1 MHVFHPLIAAE
12 YGIAEAVIINHFQF
26 WIKYNKR
33 SARNEHDGRT
43 WTYQST
49 RSLTE
54 AFPYLSAK
62 SIWGALDRLTKAGVI
77 MKGNY
82 NANAYDRTLWYA
94 FVLESFWIQP
104 EGEFHYVKRENGS
117 RQNAQPIPDTLPDI
131 KTDKDSAPDG
141 DGGKMN
147 GGKVKTE
154 TGGKKKAAP
163 AAPRPFWQPLVDT
176 WFDFYKSKFSGEEPN
191 FLGRNPAMFGKLVDL
206 LQNRARVKKAGWN
219 ETYAINALNYFL
231 KLAHAEDWLS
241 KHFLLEN
248 LVSQFDAVY
257 ARAANARKPATT
269 SVTRPVGLEAE
280 IDYLRAR
287 IQEPDFDDRAIT
299 PDLYERMVAR
309 GHLKVGAM
317 KNFPADSPEQSQRL
331 AVLEFFKPKTTT
343 A

>member
-1 MHVFHPLIAAE
+1 MHYFDPNVADAH
-12 YGIAEAVIINHFQF
+12 GIIEAVLINHFQF
-26 WIKYNKR
+26 WINNNKR
-33 SARNEHDGRT
+33 NERNERDGRT
-43 WTYQST
+43 WTFNSIRAMCET
-49 RSLTE
+49 
-54 AFPYLSAK
+54 FPYLSQK
-62 SIWGALDRLTKAGVI
+62 QIRSALDRLTAAGI
-77 MKGNY
+77 LMKGNY
-82 NANAYDRTLWYA
+82 NDTGYDRTMWYA
-94 FVLESFWIQP
+94 FVLEDFWIRP
-104 EGEFHYVKRENGS
+104 EGQFHFPSRANGS
-117 RQNAQPIPDTLPDI
+117 AHQGQPIPDDLPVGE
-131 KTDKDSAPDG
+131 TDKGSAPDG
-141 DGGKMN
+141 DGGKVN
-147 GGKVKTE
+147 GMKVKTE

-280 IDYLRAR
+280 IDYLRGR

-299 PDLYERMVAR
+299 SDLYERMVAR

-317 KNFPADSPEQSQRL
+317 KNFPAESPEQSQRL